1 MVPFSELFEAVT
13 PFLREVTEALPQ
25 APDVQATLS
34 QEALSHPPIP
44 APERIEIPSPAI
56 SQTDLWDLVN
66 EQPGVGA
73 AQEAQETLPQV
84 PDQQE
89 AEEASHHYVERE
101 RRTGGE
107 SFYQIYLRLLCEY
120 RGKGALP
127 NDNFFFEK
135 AQSIFDRKGQIL
147 FKMEELEPGRGWLLN
162 GAQFIKTQKGRDY
175 SVSNLTK
182 IVESLERDGHNSP
195 FFAHFSLSKRNHRP

>member
-1 MVPFSELFEAVT
+1 MTLERLRILCQKDQRRARIREGVGARFSENFLERNETMVPFSELLEAVT

-66 EQPGVGA
+66 EQPGVGWCLFSFPPLRRKGTADWWRELLSNLFA
-73 AQEAQETLPQV
+73 AP
-84 PDQQE
+84 
-89 AEEASHHYVERE
+89 
-101 RRTGGE
+101 
-107 SFYQIYLRLLCEY
+107 LRVQ
-120 RGKGALP
+120 GKGRPALP
-127 NDNFFFEK
+127 NDNLFFEK

-147 FKMEELEPGRGWLLN
+147 FKMEELEPGRGWL
-162 GAQFIKTQKGRDY
+162 AK
-175 SVSNLTK
+175 
-182 IVESLERDGHNSP
+182 
-195 FFAHFSLSKRNHRP
+195 